1 MTNNK
6 IGLVLPMYN
15 EEGNVESLIE
25 ALSMVRQNHS
35 LDLLAICVN
44 DGSADNTLKLLQEA
58 STKYNFVRLVN
69 HGKNKGLGQAI
80 RSGIGKALEL
90 KVDLIGFMD
99 GDLTHDPNDLP
110 KFVAK
115 VNEGYDFVIG
125 SRFIKGGGMVQVPLF
140 RQLFSI
146 FGNLAARFI
155 LRVPVRDCTTGYR
168 VIKREVFE
176 KIKLEEPGF
185 GIQLE
190 EVVKAYAAGF
200 KIGEV
205 PIILGNR
212 VHGKSKMFYGYDL
225 VKNYL
230 ILFRKSLKW
239 LKEIDKK

>member
-44 DGSADNTLKLLQEA
+44 DGSADDTLKLLQEA
-58 STKYNFVRLVN
+58 STKYNFVL
-69 HGKNKGLGQAI
+69 
-80 RSGIGKALEL
+80 
-90 KVDLIGFMD
+90 
-99 GDLTHDPNDLP
+99 
-110 KFVAK
+110 
-115 VNEGYDFVIG
+115 G

-190 EVVKAYAAGF
+190 EVVKAYVAGF